1 MNHQIKSLI
10 LLLCSIVW
18 CSLPKGS
25 SGFLMTCKKSVRI
38 DHGNS
43 HNIFLSRVSQEK
55 NYNGTVLDAIVNDL
69 HSSGYSFRIIVIA
82 NGAIL
87 ESTHSFDKT
96 SIRASKS
103 PKTGENIVT
112 FASHDKSFE
121 FHLKVDQISKVSF
134 HKVQRQEGN
143 VMQICRMIDQAGSP
157 AASLILQD
165 VNENNTNAGQPGLW
179 FDEMIQRYGETVEL

>member
-1 MNHQIKSLI
+1 MA
-10 LLLCSIVW
+10 
-18 CSLPKGS
+18 
-25 SGFLMTCKKSVRI
+25 CKKSVWKN
-38 DHGNS
+38 HGNS
-43 HNIFLSRVSQEK
+43 QNNFFSRVSQEK
-55 NYNGTVLDAIVNDL
+55 HYDGTLLDAIVNDL
-69 HSSGYSFRIIVIA
+69 HSSGYSFRFIVIA

-96 SIRASKS
+96 SIRTSKS

-112 FASHDKSFE
+112 LATHDKSFE

-143 VMQICRMIDQAGSP
+143 VMRICRMIDQAGSP

-165 VNENNTNAGQPGLW
+165 ANENNTKDGGPELW
-179 FDEMIQRYGETVEL
+179 FDEIIQRYGETVEL